1 MREEGGREGGRDK
14 PWFSVEE
21 GAMDLRK
28 GKMRSKGGRGGR
40 EGEREGGR
48 EGGRDKPWFSVED
61 GAMDL
66 RKREMRY
73 WIALSKV

>member
-1 MREEGGREGGRDK
+1 MVQRGRGRDGLEEGEDEVKKEGGEGGRK
-14 PWFSVEE
+14 
-21 GAMDLRK
+21 
-28 GKMRSKGGRGGR
+28 
-40 EGEREGGR
+40 GGR